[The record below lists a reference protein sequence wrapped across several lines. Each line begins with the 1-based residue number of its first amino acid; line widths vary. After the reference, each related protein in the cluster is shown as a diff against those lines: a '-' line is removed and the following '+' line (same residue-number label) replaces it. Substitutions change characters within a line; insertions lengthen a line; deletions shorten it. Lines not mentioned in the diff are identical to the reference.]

1 MVDAR
6 VLQEAADHRAHADV
20 LRQPG
25 DARAQ
30 AADAAHD
37 QVDLHA
43 RLAGPVQRPHD
54 LLFGERIKL
63 GDDARRLAGQGLFG
77 FEIDPLHQARMQGE
91 RRVLQL
97 LQARRLAHA
106 GELLKDLV
114 HVLAQA
120 FFRRHQAVIG
130 VNLGG
135 FGVVVAGAHM
145 GIALD
150 AFAVAAHH
158 QQHLGVGFVA
168 HHPVHHHGAGLLQ
181 AARALD
187 VGLLVEAGAQLHHR
201 GDFLAVTG
209 GGLQVVQNLRVGAG
223 AIERLLD
230 RQHLGVA
237 GRFGEQI
244 DHR

>member
-1 MVDAR
+1 
-6 VLQEAADHRAHADV
+6 
-20 LRQPG
+20 
-25 DARAQ
+25 
-30 AADAAHD
+30 
-37 QVDLHA
+37 
-43 RLAGPVQRPHD
+43 
-54 LLFGERIKL
+54 
-63 GDDARRLAGQGLFG
+63 
-77 FEIDPLHQARMQGE
+77 MQGE

-237 GRFGEQI
+237 GRFREQV